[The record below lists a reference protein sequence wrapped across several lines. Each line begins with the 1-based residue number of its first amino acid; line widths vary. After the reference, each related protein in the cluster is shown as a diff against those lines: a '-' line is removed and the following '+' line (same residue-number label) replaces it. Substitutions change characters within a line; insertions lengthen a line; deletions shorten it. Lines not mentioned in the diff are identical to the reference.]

1 MDSRQEFEEHTR
13 SMVGYEE
20 DALRVY
26 PDGSYREPFVSAAW
40 QGWQAARKPKHTR
53 EDIVKWLL
61 GDTRSQE
68 PEIKEAVDYL
78 IEAGIITVNEKGKLK

>member
-53 EDIVKWLL
+53 EDI
-61 GDTRSQE
+61 E
-68 PEIKEAVDYL
+68 EILVQKIAEASFDLVIDAL
-78 IEAGIITVNEKGKLK
+78 IEAGILTVKGADANDD

>member
-53 EDIVKWLL
+53 EDI
-61 GDTRSQE
+61 E
-68 PEIKEAVDYL
+68 EILVQKIAEASFDLVIDAL
-78 IEAGIITVNEKGKLK
+78 IEAGILTVNEDL

>member
-1 MDSRQEFEEHTR
+1 MDSRQEFEEWFA
-13 SMVGYEE
+13 SQF
-20 DALRVY
+20 DAKLGTILPNLQY
-26 PDGSYREPFVSAAW
+26 SNCDANCLWDA
-40 QGWQAARKPKHTR
+40 WQAARKPKHTR